1 MIDCLLKFLAHPLV
15 ALLVGAG
22 VTWFAAWFY
31 YKKAGDELRIE
42 AKHLHQTNSMILYFL
57 ENPDHHTIEVQ
68 RGSNGRATGLIVKA
82 VGHAAGSS
90 SASGVGSQDQ
100 KHS

>member
-1 MIDCLLKFLAHPLV
+1 LIDCLLEFLAHPLV
-15 ALLVGAG
+15 TLFVGAG

-42 AKHLHQTNSMILYFL
+42 AKRLHQTNSMILYFL
-57 ENPDHHTIEVQ
+57 ENPGHTIEVQ
-68 RGSNGRATGLIVKA
+68 RGSDGRATGLIVKA

-100 KHS
+100 KHP